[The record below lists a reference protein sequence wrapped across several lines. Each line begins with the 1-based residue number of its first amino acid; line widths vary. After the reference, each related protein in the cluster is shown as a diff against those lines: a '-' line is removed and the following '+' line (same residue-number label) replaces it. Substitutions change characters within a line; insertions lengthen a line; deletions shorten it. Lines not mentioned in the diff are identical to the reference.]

1 MRLLLKHTV
10 SSRISFFITFFVYS
24 LWVRKGEITPKSMQ
38 KSLILNCF
46 SENTLLHPLSF
57 LSKFAHSFRKSEHEK
72 YVMSQA
78 HEFVK
83 KFSKILFHKNMSV
96 SLFLFFV
103 FNIMQSKEK
112 HLDKPWEKS
121 NDRERHVQTYQHTLA
136 IKWNMVPLSYT
147 QERSLWNYKI

>member
-10 SSRISFFITFFVYS
+10 SSRISFFIAFFVYS

-103 FNIMQSKEK
+103 FNICSLKKSIQINHEK
-112 HLDKPWEKS
+112 KVITVRDTY
-121 NDRERHVQTYQHTLA
+121 RH
-136 IKWNMVPLSYT
+136 INIPLQLSGT
-147 QERSLWNYKI
+147 WCL

>member
-10 SSRISFFITFFVYS
+10 SSRISFFIAFFVYS

-83 KFSKILFHKNMSV
+83 KFSKILFTKICPCLFFYF
-96 SLFLFFV
+96 LFLTSCSLKKSIQV
-103 FNIMQSKEK
+103 NHEKKVMTVRDTYRHINI
-112 HLDKPWEKS
+112 
-121 NDRERHVQTYQHTLA
+121 
-136 IKWNMVPLSYT
+136 PLQLSGT
-147 QERSLWNYKI
+147 WCL

>member
-10 SSRISFFITFFVYS
+10 SSRISFFIAFFVYS

-103 FNIMQSKEK
+103 FNICSLKKSIQINHEK
-112 HLDKPWEKS
+112 KVMTVRDTY
-121 NDRERHVQTYQHTLA
+121 RH
-136 IKWNMVPLSYT
+136 INIPLQLSGT
-147 QERSLWNYKI
+147 WCL